1 MKWLVGSTLVI
12 ATLVGSILF
21 LNRPQDTEALRASD
35 FVAGN
40 IMSDNVMTNKDSMS
54 VSQIQSFL
62 NSKVPTCDTQ
72 GLQTSEFGG
81 RDINGDGRVQRWEWA
96 KDRGYDPPFT
106 CLKDFSEGGKSSAQ
120 IIYDVS
126 QQFSINPQVLI
137 VLLQKEQ
144 ALVTDT
150 WPIPGSSQYRTAT
163 GYGCPDNEPCD
174 SEYFGLSNQLEWSGR
189 MFRAI
194 LNDSPTWF
202 TPYELGTNFIQYNPS
217 SSCGGSNVNIV
228 NRTTQALYNY
238 TPYQPNNA
246 VLNWKFNGGSY
257 PSSCGAYGNL
267 NFFVYFSEWF
277 GTTQGYNVE
286 ATVFDSSS
294 DKTGSFIRVGFS
306 LDPKPKSSV
315 TLTYEVSSQSNA
327 QMFETRQVTITPETW
342 NKPDENILVVRGKN
356 NSNLTGTYNY
366 NISAVKNP
374 ISSDKGYANTPRSL
388 LPTVDLLQQEV
399 VNNRN
404 VYRLYSEVEQK
415 HAFTADM
422 IERDQLIN
430 DGWRDEGTPF
440 MYCESGDR
448 LIARAFN
455 PETGEYRLLRVGTNE
470 YTNAAL
476 NGFTETN
483 LDFTASTLGDR
494 PVYWRYDSV
503 NNRSLYT
510 TSLTEGISSGYEDR
524 GVVFNACSS
533 DSQAVFRMYRPSN
546 NSHFLTT
553 SRPERNV
560 NIANQRYR
568 FEGVAFYTCNS
579 SATPVYRLYRDSNNA
594 HFYTASQ
601 NEAQSVSQT
610 NYKNEGIKFYLC
622 ETANT
627 DVYRLYRESNNS
639 HFYTVSES
647 EREKLINAG
656 SFRDEG
662 VKLKAK

>member
-1 MKWLVGSTLVI
+1 MKWLIGSTLVI
-12 ATLVGSILF
+12 ATLVGGVLF
-21 LNRPQDTEALRASD
+21 LNRHQDAEALQASD

-126 QQFSINPQVLI
+126 QEFSINPQVLI

-174 SEYFGLSNQLEWSGR
+174 SEYFGLTNQLEWSGR

-246 VLNWKFNGGSY
+246 VLDWKFNGGSY

-277 GTTQGYNVE
+277 GSTQGTPFFRINNGPTVYTLGEQDVYYSIDNLSKLEAYGWKRTVNQIANYTSNYTSSRTFAGVLSNLARFETTTVNLIDRGRVHAFGTLDDFNAYGYSFDRVSSLPATTRPYLVQGSQMRTITVDENGGKYYVTNGGKRYITSDTAYNSGE
-286 ATVFDSSS
+286 PRFSSLPGTGLSNAFLSTIRNDSPIWEPGLVVRIDTQPTIYIVQDPDSLMKVTS
-294 DKTGSFIRVGFS
+294 MDDFNDYR
-306 LDPKPKSSV
+306 LDPK
-315 TLTYEVSSQSNA
+315 
-327 QMFETRQVTITPETW
+327 
-342 NKPDENILVVRGKN
+342 LVR
-356 NSNLTGTYNY
+356 NLST
-366 NISAVKNP
+366 
-374 ISSDKGYANTPRSL
+374 
-388 LPTVDLLQQEV
+388 QQ
-399 VNNRN
+399 
-404 VYRLYSEVEQK
+404 L
-415 HAFTADM
+415 
-422 IERDQLIN
+422 
-430 DGWRDEGTPF
+430 
-440 MYCESGDR
+440 
-448 LIARAFN
+448 
-455 PETGEYRLLRVGTNE
+455 
-470 YTNAAL
+470 
-476 NGFTETN
+476 
-483 LDFTASTLGDR
+483 
-494 PVYWRYDSV
+494 
-503 NNRSLYT
+503 SLYT
-510 TSLTEGISSGYEDR
+510 
-524 GVVFNACSS
+524 S
-533 DSQAVFRMYRPSN
+533 DSNTSPIVKSADGLVYLVGLSGQKFPVDSTLLTPEFYNLPIEDITELNEVSLSRLTLGKSATDYIKPSN
-546 NSHFLTT
+546 ENTVYQV
-553 SRPERNV
+553 V
-560 NIANQRYR
+560 NGGLVRVESSNQL
-568 FEGVAFYTCNS
+568 F
-579 SATPVYRLYRDSNNA
+579 
-594 HFYTASQ
+594 
-601 NEAQSVSQT
+601 AQGKTFS
-610 NYKNEGIKFYLC
+610 
-622 ETANT
+622 
-627 DVYRLYRESNNS
+627 DVI
-639 HFYTVSES
+639 TVSPS
-647 EREKLINAG
+647 
-656 SFRDEG
+656 
-662 VKLKAK
+662 LKSLFL